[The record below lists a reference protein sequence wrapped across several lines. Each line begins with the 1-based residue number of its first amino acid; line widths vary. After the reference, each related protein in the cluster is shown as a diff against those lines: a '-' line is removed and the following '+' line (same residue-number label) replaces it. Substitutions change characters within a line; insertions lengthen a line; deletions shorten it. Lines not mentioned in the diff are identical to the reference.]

1 MDFAKEGDTHM
12 IEEFQTEE
20 CEMKRPEIHSADCI
34 PEIIPAVPAI
44 DPDWAVRFDVADMCN
59 CWICWRF

>member
-20 CEMKRPEIHSADCI
+20 CEMKRPEIHSELTVGRLVSIFTIFSFSCDEFF
-34 PEIIPAVPAI
+34 PRVPTLLC
-44 DPDWAVRFDVADMCN
+44 R
-59 CWICWRF
+59 